1 LTIANNVTEN
11 VSFTLSLGWLSKRV
25 QFCVKLGVVADMLR
39 TFVHGKIHGVR
50 ITECKLRYNG
60 SAEIDT
66 ALLAA
71 SGIAPFEQIQVVN
84 MNTGARLVTYA
95 FPGQP
100 GSFTLN
106 GGAARL
112 GAVGDDCLVIAYR
125 QEEVFSGAQVV
136 FIDPTDNS
144 IRDEMHYPS
153 AKESQGKVLEKSRR
167 VE

>member
-1 LTIANNVTEN
+1 
-11 VSFTLSLGWLSKRV
+11 
-25 QFCVKLGVVADMLR
+25 MLR

-66 ALLAA
+66 ALLEA
-71 SGIAPFEQIQVVN
+71 SGIAPFEQIQVINVN
-84 MNTGARLVTYA
+84 NGSRLVTYA

-112 GAVGDDCLVIAYR
+112 GAVGDECLVIAYR
-125 QEEVFSGAQVV
+125 QEEVFSGANVV

-144 IRDEMHYPS
+144 IRDTMHYPS
-153 AKESQGKVLEKSRR
+153 AAASQGEPAEKSRKI
-167 VE
+167 E

>member
-1 LTIANNVTEN
+1 
-11 VSFTLSLGWLSKRV
+11 
-25 QFCVKLGVVADMLR
+25 MLR

-50 ITECKLRYNG
+50 VTECKLRYNG

-84 MNTGARLVTYA
+84 MSTGARLVTYA

-100 GSFTLN
+100 GAFTLN

-112 GAVGDDCLVIAYR
+112 GAVGDECIVIAYR
-125 QEEVFSGAQVV
+125 QEEKFSGASVV
-136 FIDPTDNS
+136 FVHGKDNS
-144 IRDEMHYPS
+144 IAETMRYP
-153 AKESQGKVLEKSRR
+153 ADGEPPAGPSQPR
-167 VE
+167 